1 MVVSVQTKTKETRL
15 YNSMERTL
23 GHIFALTLGIGPNNQ
38 IHSGYE
44 SFAGLFCMELSARLK
59 MKSTESRIA
68 ILQRIWIWIQYTVR
82 KVNFVSVSYDL
93 YIGALNFHGDDQ
105 ARKTSAAESE
115 TAINESFLVN
125 VFPFP
130 EGLPAVRK
138 TAPYNSMF
146 TSNHCA

>member
-1 MVVSVQTKTKETRL
+1 MVVSMQTQTKETRL

-82 KVNFVSVSYDL
+82 KVNFASVSYDL
-93 YIGALNFHGDDQ
+93 YIGALNFHGVLMTRHVKHLLQ
-105 ARKTSAAESE
+105 NQKQQLTK
-115 TAINESFLVN
+115 
-125 VFPFP
+125 VFW
-130 EGLPAVRK
+130 L
-138 TAPYNSMF
+138 MF
-146 TSNHCA
+146 SHSQRDCRR